1 MHYFVPNFYRGA
13 FLHEKLEGGTDQK
26 SATLCHLL
34 SLPVTSCH
42 TKRGKN
48 GTIKCTSK
56 VVEMSFKKVC
66 KVCGRQFHSAKYTS
80 RYCSENCYVKAKNW
94 AKETRYNLEL
104 QGNKKTL
111 NELLYNKVC
120 PQCGLHFTSKKT
132 NAIYCSQS
140 CGKKYRAALRS
151 ENERQNG
158 RQNSFDKSVD
168 FLAVSRRIKVAKIC
182 PCCGREFAA
191 EKSTTMFCSGNC
203 ARKYRRR
210 QEAAERREKV
220 TAEQIKHNIDVKESL
235 TPDSQFLRASDA
247 AKYLGVSTRTV
258 LRYIDQGIIKAKR
271 LPRVTLIERT
281 VLREVLES
289 DVSLHVKTKA
299 KIEVPPK
306 DESNPIFNGEHI
318 TIPEASKLYDVPLNV
333 MQNYL
338 RRSDLKFTMY
348 RNTRFY
354 DKKEVDRYVKKRLHD
369 RRPDIKEWYSV
380 NDILTKFNI
389 TSITLNNQLYKA
401 SVPKRKDGG
410 YTYYSKSHIDEM
422 FGYLLESDKY
432 YTTEQLSE
440 MYQLDKRRVSKI
452 VQRYSLPKIT
462 RSGRILIEKVPFDE
476 FMKLNKMR

>member
-48 GTIKCTSK
+48 GTIMCTSK

-151 ENERQNG
+151 EKERQNG

>member
-111 NELLYNKVC
+111 NELLYNKIC

-151 ENERQNG
+151 EKERQNG

-220 TAEQIKHNIDVKESL
+220 TAEQIKLNIDVKESF

-247 AKYLGVSTRTV
+247 AKYLGVSKRTV

-318 TIPEASKLYDVPLNV
+318 TIPEASKLYGVPLNV

-354 DKKEVDRYVKKRLHD
+354 YKKEVDRYVKKRLRD

-440 MYQLDKRRVSKI
+440 MYQLDKRRISKI

>member
-151 ENERQNG
+151 EKERQNG

-220 TAEQIKHNIDVKESL
+220 TAEQIKHKIDVKESL

-247 AKYLGVSTRTV
+247 AKYLGVSKRTV

-281 VLREVLES
+281 ELREVLES

-299 KIEVPPK
+299 KIEIPPK

-338 RRSDLKFTMY
+338 RRSNLKFTMY

-354 DKKEVDRYVKKRLHD
+354 DKKEVDRYVKKRLRD

-440 MYQLDKRRVSKI
+440 MYQLDKRRISKI

-462 RSGRILIEKVPFDE
+462 RSGRILIEKEPFDE

>member
-1 MHYFVPNFYRGA
+1 M
-13 FLHEKLEGGTDQK
+13 
-26 SATLCHLL
+26 
-34 SLPVTSCH
+34 
-42 TKRGKN
+42 
-48 GTIKCTSK
+48 
-56 VVEMSFKKVC
+56 
-66 KVCGRQFHSAKYTS
+66 
-80 RYCSENCYVKAKNW
+80 
-94 AKETRYNLEL
+94 
-104 QGNKKTL
+104 
-111 NELLYNKVC
+111 
-120 PQCGLHFTSKKT
+120 
-132 NAIYCSQS
+132 
-140 CGKKYRAALRS
+140 
-151 ENERQNG
+151 
-158 RQNSFDKSVD
+158 SVD

>member
-13 FLHEKLEGGTDQK
+13 FLHGKLEGGTDQK

-111 NELLYNKVC
+111 NELLYNKIC

-151 ENERQNG
+151 EKERQNG

-168 FLAVSRRIKVAKIC
+168 FLAVSKRVKIAKIC
-182 PCCGREFAA
+182 ACCGREFAA

-220 TAEQIKHNIDVKESL
+220 TAEQIKLNIDVKESF

-247 AKYLGVSTRTV
+247 AKYLGVSKRTV

-318 TIPEASKLYDVPLNV
+318 TIPEASKLYGVPLNV

-354 DKKEVDRYVKKRLHD
+354 DKKEVDRYVKKRLRD

-389 TSITLNNQLYKA
+389 TSITLHNQLYKA

-440 MYQLDKRRVSKI
+440 MYQLDKRRISKI

>member
-151 ENERQNG
+151 EKERQNG

-389 TSITLNNQLYKA
+389 TSITLNNQLYKT

>member
-1 MHYFVPNFYRGA
+1 
-13 FLHEKLEGGTDQK
+13 
-26 SATLCHLL
+26 
-34 SLPVTSCH
+34 
-42 TKRGKN
+42 
-48 GTIKCTSK
+48 
-56 VVEMSFKKVC
+56 MSFKKVC

-220 TAEQIKHNIDVKESL
+220 TAEQIKLNIDVKESF

-354 DKKEVDRYVKKRLHD
+354 DKKEVDRYVKKRLRD

-410 YTYYSKSHIDEM
+410 YTYYSKAHIDEM

-440 MYQLDKRRVSKI
+440 MYQLDKRRISKI

>member
-151 ENERQNG
+151 EKERQNG

-220 TAEQIKHNIDVKESL
+220 TAEQIKHNIDVKESF

-306 DESNPIFNGEHI
+306 DDYNPIFNGEHI

-354 DKKEVDRYVKKRLHD
+354 DKKEVDRYVKKRLRD

-410 YTYYSKSHIDEM
+410 YTYYSKSDIDEM

-440 MYQLDKRRVSKI
+440 MYQLDKRRISKI

-462 RSGRILIEKVPFDE
+462 RAGRILIEKEPFDE

>member
-151 ENERQNG
+151 EKERQNG

-220 TAEQIKHNIDVKESL
+220 TAEQIKHNIDVKESF

-247 AKYLGVSTRTV
+247 AKYLGVSKRTV
-258 LRYIDQGIIKAKR
+258 MRYIDQGIIKAKR
-271 LPRVTLIERT
+271 L
-281 VLREVLES
+281 
-289 DVSLHVKTKA
+289 
-299 KIEVPPK
+299 
-306 DESNPIFNGEHI
+306 
-318 TIPEASKLYDVPLNV
+318 
-333 MQNYL
+333 
-338 RRSDLKFTMY
+338 
-348 RNTRFY
+348 
-354 DKKEVDRYVKKRLHD
+354 DRK
-369 RRPDIKEWYSV
+369 SV
-380 NDILTKFNI
+380 
-389 TSITLNNQLYKA
+389 
-401 SVPKRKDGG
+401 V
-410 YTYYSKSHIDEM
+410 
-422 FGYLLESDKY
+422 
-432 YTTEQLSE
+432 
-440 MYQLDKRRVSKI
+440 
-452 VQRYSLPKIT
+452 
-462 RSGRILIEKVPFDE
+462 
-476 FMKLNKMR
+476 

>member
-66 KVCGRQFHSAKYTS
+66 QVCGRQFHSAKYTS

-247 AKYLGVSTRTV
+247 AKYLGVSKRTV

-281 VLREVLES
+281 ELREVLES

-299 KIEVPPK
+299 KIEIPPK

-354 DKKEVDRYVKKRLHD
+354 DKKEVDRYVKKRLRD

-380 NDILTKFNI
+380 NGILTKFNI

-440 MYQLDKRRVSKI
+440 MYQLDKRRISKI

-476 FMKLNKMR
+476 FMRLNKMR

>member
-1 MHYFVPNFYRGA
+1 M
-13 FLHEKLEGGTDQK
+13 HEKLEGGTDQK

-80 RYCSENCYVKAKNW
+80 KYCSENCYVKAKNW

-158 RQNSFDKSVD
+158 RQNSLDMSVD

-289 DVSLHVKTKA
+289 DVSFHVKTKA

-306 DESNPIFNGEHI
+306 DESNSIFNGEHI

-354 DKKEVDRYVKKRLHD
+354 DKREVDRYVKKRLRD

-440 MYQLDKRRVSKI
+440 MYQLDKRRISKI

>member
-1 MHYFVPNFYRGA
+1 
-13 FLHEKLEGGTDQK
+13 
-26 SATLCHLL
+26 
-34 SLPVTSCH
+34 
-42 TKRGKN
+42 
-48 GTIKCTSK
+48 
-56 VVEMSFKKVC
+56 MSFKKVC

-80 RYCSENCYVKAKNW
+80 KYCSENCYVKAKNW

-158 RQNSFDKSVD
+158 RQNSFDMSVD

-182 PCCGREFAA
+182 PCCSREFAA

-247 AKYLGVSTRTV
+247 AKYLGVSKRTV

-281 VLREVLES
+281 ELREVLES

-299 KIEVPPK
+299 KIEIPPK

-354 DKKEVDRYVKKRLHD
+354 DKKEVDRYVKKRLRD

-440 MYQLDKRRVSKI
+440 MYQLDKRRISKI

-462 RSGRILIEKVPFDE
+462 KSGRILIEKEPFDE
-476 FMKLNKMR
+476 FMKFNKMR

>member
-140 CGKKYRAALRS
+140 CGKKYRASLRS
-151 ENERQNG
+151 EKERQNG

-247 AKYLGVSTRTV
+247 AKYLGVSKRTV

-306 DESNPIFNGEHI
+306 DDSNSIFNGEHI

-354 DKKEVDRYVKKRLHD
+354 DKKEVDRYVKKRLRD

-410 YTYYSKSHIDEM
+410 YTFYSKSHIDEM
-422 FGYLLESDKY
+422 FGYLLDSDKY

-440 MYQLDKRRVSKI
+440 MYQLDKRRISKI

-476 FMKLNKMR
+476 FMKFNKMR

>member
-42 TKRGKN
+42 TKSGKN

-151 ENERQNG
+151 EKERQNG

>member
-1 MHYFVPNFYRGA
+1 
-13 FLHEKLEGGTDQK
+13 
-26 SATLCHLL
+26 
-34 SLPVTSCH
+34 
-42 TKRGKN
+42 
-48 GTIKCTSK
+48 
-56 VVEMSFKKVC
+56 MSFKKVC

-151 ENERQNG
+151 EKERQNG

-210 QEAAERREKV
+210 QEASERREKF
-220 TAEQIKHNIDVKESL
+220 TAEQIKLNIDVKESF
-235 TPDSQFLRASDA
+235 TPASQFLRASDA
-247 AKYLGVSTRTV
+247 AKYLGVSKRTV

-306 DESNPIFNGEHI
+306 EESNPIFNGEHI

-354 DKKEVDRYVKKRLHD
+354 DKKEVDRYVKKRLRD

-410 YTYYSKSHIDEM
+410 YTYYSKFHIDEM

-440 MYQLDKRRVSKI
+440 MYQLDKRRISKI

>member
-1 MHYFVPNFYRGA
+1 
-13 FLHEKLEGGTDQK
+13 
-26 SATLCHLL
+26 
-34 SLPVTSCH
+34 
-42 TKRGKN
+42 
-48 GTIKCTSK
+48 
-56 VVEMSFKKVC
+56 MSFKKVC

-210 QEAAERREKV
+210 QDAAERIEKV
-220 TAEQIKHNIDVKESL
+220 TAEQIKLNIDVKESL

-247 AKYLGVSTRTV
+247 AKYLGVSKRTV

-281 VLREVLES
+281 ELREVLES

-306 DESNPIFNGEHI
+306 DDSNPIFNGEHI

-354 DKKEVDRYVKKRLHD
+354 DKKEVDRYVKKRLRD

-440 MYQLDKRRVSKI
+440 MYQLDKRRISKI